1 MPLSLPIP
9 VKPEGWPLKD
19 GRVFC
24 EVRNPVGYHGG
35 ICFVIRVQRPFI
47 PLLFLNSSLRD
58 LPLKPSE
65 DPNPNREPQKKLKRQ
80 DSFSSRT
87 LQNRMHRS
95 DEELMKLAV
104 EGALSAFEVLVERFK
119 VPVFSLCF
127 QMLRNREDAE
137 EASQETFLKA
147 YRARHLFDTDRRF
160 GPWILKIATNTSR
173 DALRKR
179 KSMREYPS
187 SDFLAREADHFGG
200 DSKGVLDPSE
210 LEAEEVHQVLES
222 LSEENRLPLVLK
234 YLHGMKNRE
243 IAETLDISLTSL
255 KVRLSRGRSI
265 LHSRLCRRREA

>member
-1 MPLSLPIP
+1 
-9 VKPEGWPLKD
+9 
-19 GRVFC
+19 
-24 EVRNPVGYHGG
+24 
-35 ICFVIRVQRPFI
+35 
-47 PLLFLNSSLRD
+47 
-58 LPLKPSE
+58 
-65 DPNPNREPQKKLKRQ
+65 
-80 DSFSSRT
+80 
-87 LQNRMHRS
+87 MHRS

-104 EGALSAFEVLVERFK
+104 EGALSAFEILVERYK

-127 QMLRNREDAE
+127 QMLRSREDAE

-147 YRARHLFDTDRRF
+147 YRARHLFDLERRF

-179 KSMREYPS
+179 KTMREYPS
-187 SDFLAREADHFGG
+187 SDFLAREADHFGS
-200 DSKGVLDPSE
+200 DAKGVMDPTE
-210 LEAEEVHQVLES
+210 LEAEEVRMVLES

-265 LHSRLCRRREA
+265 LHSRLCQRREA